1 MVLVAVLGL
10 AVPARLRA
18 QAGNTS
24 VIAGVVVDSA
34 AGVGVA
40 GAEVAL
46 EGTTSRAITDQRGQF
61 RLVGTEA
68 GTGVLRVRRLGFAA
82 RTVAVRGAT
91 DDEPLRI
98 ALAPTFQPLAAVLVH
113 GERTRYAGRLAGYYQ
128 RLEQHS
134 AGQFITRLQMQHE
147 NQTQLS
153 QVLRRAPGVSVGRA
167 GGRSGAANSVR
178 MRGMNCPPLIWLDGA
193 QMGSGDVD
201 VDSFSPSSLE
211 GIELYLSATSTPSQY
226 QGSRGRSECG
236 TILLWS
242 RGRDTEPR
250 AVADGVRPEQ
260 LEELLA
266 TLSIYTVAQV
276 DTPAVL
282 DTLTMPAVTYPPSMR
297 ASGTN
302 GVVIAEFV
310 VDTSGAVEPDNVGIV
325 SSTDPLFADAVRD
338 AIRLA
343 TFRPA
348 VHRGRAVRQLVRQP
362 FYFRAPRTDRGR
374 P

>member
-1 MVLVAVLGL
+1 MLVAVLVLMAPTGMC
-10 AVPARLRA
+10 A
-18 QAGNTS
+18 QGGGAP
-24 VIAGVVVDSA
+24 VLVGVVVDSV

-40 GAEVAL
+40 GAEVVL
-46 EGTTSRAITDQRGQF
+46 EGTMARAVTDSHGEF
-61 RLVGTEA
+61 RLVATEP
-68 GTGVLRVRRLGFAA
+68 GTGMLRVRRLGFAA
-82 RTVAVRGAT
+82 RTVAAHAT
-91 DDEPLRI
+91 ADDEPLRI
-98 ALAPTFQPLAAVLVH
+98 TLTPSFQSLAAVLVQ
-113 GERTRYAGRLAGYYQ
+113 GERARYAGRLAGYYQ

-134 AGQFITRLQMQHE
+134 SGQFITRADMQRE

-167 GGRSGAANSVR
+167 GGRGGVSNSVR

-201 VDSFSPSSLE
+201 IDSFSPSSLE
-211 GIELYLSATSTPSQY
+211 GIELYLSATSTPGQY
-226 QGSRGRSECG
+226 QASRGRSECG

-250 AVADGVRPEQ
+250 VAGAGVRPEQ
-260 LEELLA
+260 LEELIA
-266 TLSIYTVAQV
+266 TLRVYTAAQV

-282 DTLTMPAVTYPPSMR
+282 DTSSTPAVTYPPSMR

-302 GVVIAEFV
+302 GLVIAEFV
-310 VDTSGAVEPDNVGIV
+310 VDTTGAVEPDNVGIV
-325 SSTDPLFADAVRD
+325 SSTDPLFTDAVRD
-338 AIRLA
+338 ALRLA

-348 VHRGRAVRQLVRQP
+348 IQRGRPVRQLVRQP
-362 FYFRAPRTDRGR
+362 FEFRAPRTDRSR

>member
-1 MVLVAVLGL
+1 V
-10 AVPARLRA
+10 
-18 QAGNTS
+18 
-24 VIAGVVVDSA
+24 
-34 AGVGVA
+34 
-40 GAEVAL
+40 
-46 EGTTSRAITDQRGQF
+46 EGSMARAITDQRGQF
-61 RLVGTEA
+61 RLVRTEP
-68 GTGVLRVRRLGFAA
+68 GTGMLRARRLGFAA
-82 RTVAVRGAT
+82 RTVAARGAA
-91 DDEPLRI
+91 DDEPIRI
-98 ALAPTFQPLAAVLVH
+98 ALAPSFQPLAAVLVQ

-134 AGQFITRLQMQHE
+134 AGQFITRMEMQRDNH
-147 NQTQLS
+147 TQLS

-167 GGRSGAANSVR
+167 GGRSAANSVR
-178 MRGMNCPPLIWLDGA
+178 MRGMNCPPLVWLDGA

-211 GIELYLSATSTPSQY
+211 GIELYLSATSTPGQY
-226 QGSRGRSECG
+226 QASRGRSECG

-250 AVADGVRPEQ
+250 VATEGVRPEQ
-260 LEELLA
+260 LEELIA
-266 TLSIYTVAQV
+266 TLSVYTMAQV

-282 DTLTMPAVTYPPSMR
+282 DTVSMPAVTYPPSMR

-310 VDTSGAVEPDNVGIV
+310 VDTTGAVEPEHVGIV
-325 SSTDPLFADAVRD
+325 ASTDPLFADAVRD
-338 AIRLA
+338 ALRLA

-348 VHRGRAVRQLVRQP
+348 MHQGRAVRQLVRQP
-362 FYFRAPRTDRGR
+362 FEFRAPRTDRSR

>member
-1 MVLVAVLGL
+1 LTLL
-10 AVPARLRA
+10 ALAAPERIRA
-18 QAGNTS
+18 QGGAAPMIVGM
-24 VIAGVVVDSA
+24 VVDSV

-46 EGTTSRAITDQRGQF
+46 DGTMARTITDQRGQF
-61 RLVGTEA
+61 RLVGTES
-68 GTGVLRVRRLGFAA
+68 GNGMLRVRRLGFAA
-82 RTVAVRGAT
+82 KTVAVPSGT
-91 DDEPLRI
+91 DNEPIRI
-98 ALAPTFQPLAAVLVH
+98 ALAPTFKQLAPVLVQ
-113 GERTRYAGRLAGYYQ
+113 GERTRYSGRLAGYYQ

-134 AGQFITRLQMQHE
+134 AGQFITRAEMQRE

-167 GGRSGAANSVR
+167 GGRGGAANSVR
-178 MRGMNCPPLIWLDGA
+178 MRGMNCPPLVWLDGA

-201 VDSFSPSSLE
+201 IDSFSPSSLE
-211 GIELYLSATSTPSQY
+211 GIELYLSATSTPGQY
-226 QGSRGRSECG
+226 QGSRGKSECG

-242 RGRDTEPR
+242 RGRDMEAR
-250 AVADGVRPEQ
+250 IAGEGVRPEQ

-266 TLSIYTVAQV
+266 ALSVYTAAQV

-282 DTLTMPAVTYPPSMR
+282 DTVAMPVVTYPPSMR
-297 ASGTN
+297 ASGTS

-310 VDTSGAVEPDNVGIV
+310 VDTTGAVEPEHVGIV
-325 SSTDPLFADAVRD
+325 SATDPLFADAVRD

-348 VHRGRAVRQLVRQP
+348 IHKGRAVRQLVRQP
-362 FYFRAPRTDRGR
+362 FEFRAPRSDRSR